1 MGLKF
6 AKTRSVKSPSRAGK
20 REAGLDFY
28 VPNDFKTEVLYAG
41 DSILIPMGVKV
52 KLPKVPDIL
61 KETHE
66 YMLELKNKSGV
77 ASKKGIVTAACVL
90 DAGYQGEVFLN
101 LHNNTYTFKK
111 GSKIV
116 DNEVVEI
123 KAGDKIVQ
131 GILILVNTEEIEET
145 SEDNL
150 YDEVTQRG
158 DKGFGSDYEEV
169 VTD

>member
-20 REAGLDFY
+20 KEAGLDFY

-66 YMLELKNKSGV
+66 YMLKFENKSGV
-77 ASKKGIVTAACVL
+77 AAKKGIVVGSSIIDVT
-90 DAGYQGEVFLN
+90 YTGELFLN

-116 DNEVVEI
+116 DNEIVEI
-123 KAGDKIVQ
+123 NAGDKIVQ
-131 GILILVNTEEIEET
+131 GVLILVNTEGIEEVP
-145 SEDNL
+145 EDEL
-150 YDEVTQRG
+150 YDKVTQRG
-158 DKGFGSDYEEV
+158 TQGFGSDYREM
-169 VTD
+169 

>member
-6 AKTRSVKSPSRAGK
+6 AKTRDVKSPSRAGK
-20 REAGLDFY
+20 KEAGLDFY
-28 VPNDFKTEVLYAG
+28 VPNDFKTEILYAG
-41 DSILIPMGVKV
+41 DSILIPMGIKV
-52 KLPKVPDIL
+52 KLPEVPDIL

-66 YMLELKNKSGV
+66 YMLEFKNKSGV
-77 ASKKGIVTAACVL
+77 AAKKGIVVGSSIVDTTY
-90 DAGYQGEVFLN
+90 AGELFLN

-111 GSKIV
+111 GSKII

-131 GILILVNTEEIEET
+131 GVLILVNTEEIEEVP
-145 SEDNL
+145 EDKL

-158 DKGFGSDYEEV
+158 SKGFGSGYKEV
-169 VTD
+169 